1 MVLEEF
7 VKEMKNFYKQMSEI
21 TTELAVTSSNLK
33 NISEQM
39 SKANEKQDK
48 FEDDI
53 RDLQTSRDQA
63 KGAISF
69 LKIFSGLISLILVA
83 SFSWVF
89 NTSSWIAKID
99 QWKIQVE
106 EKLK

>member
-7 VKEMKNFYKQMSEI
+7 VKEMKNFYKQMAEI

-39 SKANEKQDK
+39 SKANEKQDE

-53 RDLQTSRDQA
+53 RDLQKSRD
-63 KGAISF
+63 KMVGTLEFFKISA
-69 LKIFSGLISLILVA
+69 GLVTIVLVA
-83 SFSWVF
+83 SFTWVF
-89 NTSSWIAKID
+89 NTTSWIAKTD
-99 QWKIQVE
+99 QWKTQVE